1 MLPNS
6 VSQFQFFHNRNSW
19 QIFCVHLNAIGLVNQ
34 ALTTTWYTF
43 NSQLYQQTNGIARTS
58 IFNHSW
64 NLYAGNLLQK
74 NLQYLRC
81 SILQKSGNDLLMA
94 FIPFLKRT
102 LLENFFHLIN
112 NLYGNINFTMEEESN
127 RELCFLTLYWNGI
140 MERSLYWYIESIHI
154 LTNAYAAA
162 LTTKQVSRKALFP
175 PCL

>member
-43 NSQLYQQTNGIARTS
+43 NSQFYQQTNGIARTS

-74 NLQYLRC
+74 KLQYLRC

-94 FIPFLKRT
+94 FIPFLNVHSWKTFSILLTIFMETLT
-102 LLENFFHLIN
+102 LLWRKKVIENYVSWLF
-112 NLYGNINFTMEEESN
+112 
-127 RELCFLTLYWNGI
+127 
-140 MERSLYWYIESIHI
+140 IE
-154 LTNAYAAA
+154 
-162 LTTKQVSRKALFP
+162 TK
-175 PCL
+175 